1 MKFETIEDL
10 IGLLEK
16 FPKHAKLMTELS
28 LLWDY
33 PDSLKEEKELFS
45 EGVFNQMTMHEAC
58 RVAIF
63 EGSWSK
69 NNVSNVDGCLEE
81 ILKKH

>member
-1 MKFETIEDL
+1 MKFKTIEDL
-10 IGLLEK
+10 IKLLEK
-16 FPKHAKLMTELS
+16 FPKQAKLITELF

-33 PDSLKEEKELFS
+33 PDSLKEKKELFPVD
-45 EGVFNQMTMHEAC
+45 VFNQMTMHNAY